1 MNKNGYETFN
11 VQKNKNNE
19 EIILHNFHMDTQFQS
34 QDFEFFSPYDFSSKI
49 CKISHPLYYKLLMGH
64 PQF

>member
-11 VQKNKNNE
+11 VQKNQNNE
-19 EIILHNFHMDTQFQS
+19 EIILCKFHMDTQFQS

-49 CKISHPLYYKLLMGH
+49 CKICHPLYYKLLMGH

>member
-1 MNKNGYETFN
+1 MSTSNMIQDYNEQNGYETFN
-11 VQKNKNNE
+11 VQKTKNKE

-49 CKISHPLYYKLLMGH
+49 
-64 PQF
+64 